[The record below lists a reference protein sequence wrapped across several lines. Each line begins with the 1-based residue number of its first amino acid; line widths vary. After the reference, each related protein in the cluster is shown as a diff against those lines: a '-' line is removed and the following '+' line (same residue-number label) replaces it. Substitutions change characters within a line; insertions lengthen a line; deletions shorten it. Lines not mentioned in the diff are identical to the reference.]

1 MANELESIINSG
13 VYLFTLSSEASG
25 GEAVMMLEYMASAQ
39 PIIVQPISQVD
50 DGGPS
55 TLLRSGSYTESGLGN
70 GTHVVSRKENWNR
83 EQINDFVRKLGFLDA
98 QKEGGDQIKHFL
110 HINEVHTCNSF
121 SEYIVCTSH
130 ILQVANKLLNLHV
143 HLKDLGHPEYL
154 KPCVTRYLEC
164 RTNSEQADG
173 EVSNKHHKIA

>member
-1 MANELESIINSG
+1 MANELESIINTG

-25 GEAVMMLEYMASAQ
+25 GEAVMMLEYVASAQ
-39 PIIVQPISQVD
+39 PHVPPISQVD

-110 HINEVHTCNSF
+110 HINEVILV
-121 SEYIVCTSH
+121 IVLVSTSYVLH
-130 ILQVANKLLNLHV
+130 IFFRLQ
-143 HLKDLGHPEYL
+143 
-154 KPCVTRYLEC
+154 
-164 RTNSEQADG
+164 TNS
-173 EVSNKHHKIA
+173 